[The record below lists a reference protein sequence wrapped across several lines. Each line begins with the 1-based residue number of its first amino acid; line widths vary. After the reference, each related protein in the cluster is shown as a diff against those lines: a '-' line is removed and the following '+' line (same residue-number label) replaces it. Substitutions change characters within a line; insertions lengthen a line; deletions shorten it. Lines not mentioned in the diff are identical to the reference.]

1 MAGYSVLH
9 LAAVPYC
16 APLSAGSG
24 EVRDR
29 DGHCCHNRGRVCA
42 LSQDMAERIDPSPC
56 TRASL
61 PALSCRTETADHS
74 IESPLRECENA
85 DRSAPKPLAHSCACA
100 RSRPARARDGIQA
113 RLLHVPL
120 RAFPP
125 TVYSAAPTNRSA
137 PAAIIRAG
145 PARAQI
151 GSGVPGEDQN
161 AQLQALF
168 LPGVCFTAAC
178 VTAESDVRGPQ
189 GLSGVWLLAVARRET
204 DQSTVGLSRCCSWE
218 PDSMRQLFEADGDS
232 FNDT

>member
-1 MAGYSVLH
+1 VLA
-9 LAAVPYC
+9 L
-16 APLSAGSG
+16 
-24 EVRDR
+24 
-29 DGHCCHNRGRVCA
+29 GRRE
-42 LSQDMAERIDPSPC
+42 Q
-56 TRASL
+56 
-61 PALSCRTETADHS
+61 ETAFKPDCYTCHS
-74 IESPLRECENA
+74 VRTT
-85 DRSAPKPLAHSCACA
+85 H
-100 RSRPARARDGIQA
+100 G
-113 RLLHVPL
+113 
-120 RAFPP
+120 
-125 TVYSAAPTNRSA
+125 SAAPTNRSA